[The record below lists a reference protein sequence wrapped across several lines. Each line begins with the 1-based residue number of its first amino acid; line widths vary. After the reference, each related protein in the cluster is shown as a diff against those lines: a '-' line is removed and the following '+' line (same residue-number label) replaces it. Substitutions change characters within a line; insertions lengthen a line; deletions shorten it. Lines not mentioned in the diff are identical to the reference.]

1 MSKYIVSGEYNLQ
14 KAKEVTME
22 LLMNH
27 PEIDGI
33 FAANDLKG
41 IGALKAAESLG
52 IQVTEDLAVI
62 GFDGIIDGETTSPT
76 LTTMVQPIYDMG
88 TCAAEM
94 LIEQINNQAL
104 HKKNREIHVKLIKKQ
119 SKKRKRDVNR

>member
-1 MSKYIVSGEYNLQ
+1 MSSYVVSGDYDLQ

-22 LLMNH
+22 LLKNH
-27 PEIDGI
+27 PEVDGI
-33 FAANDLKG
+33 FAANDLMG

-52 IQVTEDLAVI
+52 IQVPDDLSVI

-88 TCAAEM
+88 TFAAEM
-94 LIEQINNQAL
+94 LIEQINNQDL
-104 HKKNREIHVKLIKKQ
+104 PKKNREFPVQLIERQ
-119 SKKRKRDVNR
+119 STKRKRDANG